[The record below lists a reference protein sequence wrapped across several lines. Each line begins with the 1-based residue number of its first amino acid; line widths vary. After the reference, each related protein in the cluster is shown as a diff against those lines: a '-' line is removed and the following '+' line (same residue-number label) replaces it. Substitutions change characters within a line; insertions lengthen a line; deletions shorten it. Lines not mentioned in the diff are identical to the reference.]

1 MFKIFEIKDG
11 KLTSFPQ
18 ISYKN
23 IKQLLIISAVII
35 CISLLSGWFKI
46 PEKQLWKYYYLLLN
60 QFNLKYELPK
70 LKNNQDIIDAKVE
83 LEVDRAIIKVTSE
96 YDRIITEADKKYRS
110 RYVEEKNDERVCYTD
125 DCKALAPPMR
135 ICASWVPD
143 CPLTNQEDSDILRE
157 LKGATN

>member
-11 KLTSFPQ
+11 KFTSFPQ

-23 IKQLLIISAVII
+23 IKQLLIISAVVVV
-35 CISLLSGWFKI
+35 ISLLSGWFKI

-96 YDRIITEADKKYRS
+96 YDRIITEADKKYRP
-110 RYVEEKNDERVCYTD
+110 RYVEEKNDESVCYTD